1 MGLGAGGR
9 MKQAIY
15 PDQHGIDTWDQTTG
29 GRVYVHLVNSMM
41 YREITGCE
49 PPPTPVDAQTYT
61 RHGYPWFDLYD
72 EHLGDLPGSEILKG
86 VRSVKE
92 MDAQKGF
99 EPQQDDETVDV
110 PKVVTHGCLR
120 PARGAGRS
128 LVTDG
133 R

>member
-1 MGLGAGGR
+1 

-15 PDQHGIDTWDQTTG
+15 PDQHGIDTWDQTTS

-49 PPPTPVDAQTYT
+49 PPPTPVDAHTYT
-61 RHGYPWFDLYD
+61 KHGYPWFDVYD

-92 MDAQKGF
+92 MDADKGF
-99 EPQQDDETVDV
+99 QPQQDDETVEV
-110 PKVVTHGCLR
+110 PKVVTYGVADPHTVR
-120 PARGAGRS
+120 DGAW
-128 LVTDG
+128 
-133 R
+133 